1 LLFGGDVSPSAA
13 TAAPGGVMTVSRIL
27 HVQASTPKN
36 LDTFLEAYRRVGRY
50 LLIPAVFTDRSKPP
64 RLLTQCWIGQTKL
77 VVRPAWQV
85 GENDPDM
92 VGLSL
97 ENDPII
103 PEGITD
109 PPVHAA
115 LKRIR
120 EAKNA
125 DQNSYR
131 CMRPR
136 NRFGR

>member
-1 LLFGGDVSPSAA
+1 MVIGAEVSAEAA
-13 TAAPGGVMTVSRIL
+13 KASPGGVMTVSRIL
-27 HVQASTPKN
+27 HMQASTPKN
-36 LDTFLEAYRRVGRY
+36 LDIFLEAYRRVGRY
-50 LLIPAVFTDRSKPP
+50 ILTPAVFVDRSKPP
-64 RLLTQCWIGQTKL
+64 RLLTQYWIEQTKL

-120 EAKNA
+120 EGKEH
-125 DQNSYR
+125 
-131 CMRPR
+131 
-136 NRFGR
+136 